1 MIIETPRCGCATCAG
16 ANTLHFVD
24 KASAGTSIQ
33 LNAINSSAIGTAE
46 EAYNDGTPSNG
57 KNAWLDSLVW
67 GGYWKDSTGLSTSG
81 GAVTI
86 SFKAVSGSDP
96 YGMLSGS
103 SYTWDDTSLTALLN
117 ALVAWERV
125 ANIDFLEASSAS
137 NADSWFWL
145 GTASQADGAFGWSEV
160 PGYSAG
166 EPLFTLFNAQ
176 DSTWYSSTW
185 GFAGIAVGG
194 YGYITLIHEIGHLL
208 GLAHPHDGG
217 NASDG
222 TVFPGVTSSFGD
234 FGDYNLN
241 QGIFTT
247 MSYNDGWQSQYP
259 NHQWLGGSDTVGYGW
274 QGTPMALDIAA
285 IQAIYG
291 ANTTYASESDSYA
304 LPIVNAAGTYWSCIW
319 DTGGTDLITNDGS
332 SLACTI
338 DLRAASLDGKKDGIK
353 AGGYVSY
360 ATNIVG
366 GYTIANGVVI
376 ENATG
381 GSGNDTINGNAAA
394 NSLIGGA
401 GNDSINGGA
410 GNDTIDGGEGS
421 SDRIIFSGKY
431 SAYQIQKSG
440 DTYTVSTSSTP
451 DGTDTVTNVESF
463 QFSDGTKSVDNLIP
477 NTAPVFR
484 SAAVSTDGTKIVLTY
499 SETLGSTV
507 APAAAFIVSAN
518 KTAFAVTSVAASD
531 ATIELTLA
539 STINNS
545 HAVTVAYKPPK
556 ADAGT
561 SNQAIQDSAGLD
573 AIGIKSATVTNNS
586 TVAGPDLTAPVF
598 QSAAVSSDGTKIVLT
613 YSEALGATVA
623 IAKAFTITVA
633 KKPLVVSSVAASGS
647 TIELSLASTIKSGQA
662 VILAYKAP
670 KSDAGTSNLAIQD
683 SLGNDAVSLSKISVT
698 NASTASRALSSTP
711 DEFSSE
717 RLPAVLAELNEVAEH
732 HTVMVDLVGHGINH
746 EPWVG

>member
-1 MIIETPRCGCATCAG
+1 MLIETPRCGCASCAG
-16 ANTLHFVD
+16 ADALRLVD
-24 KASAGTSIQ
+24 KASAGSTVQ
-33 LNAINSSAIGTAE
+33 LNTIQASAIGTAE

-67 GGYWKDSTGLSTSG
+67 GGYWKDTAGLSTSG

-86 SFKAVSGSDP
+86 SIKAVSGSDP
-96 YGMLSGS
+96 YGILSGS
-103 SYTWDDTSLTALLN
+103 SYTWDDTSLTALVN

-145 GTASQADGAFGWSEV
+145 GTASQADNAYGWSDV
-160 PGYSAG
+160 PGYYSTG
-166 EPLFTLFNAQ
+166 EPLFTVFNRE
-176 DSTWYSSTW
+176 DSTWYDARW

-194 YGYITLIHEIGHLL
+194 YAYITLIHEIGHLL

-234 FGDYNLN
+234 FGDNNLN

-259 NHQWLGGSDTVGYGW
+259 NHQLAVSTLGYGW

-291 ANTTYASESDSYA
+291 ANTTYASGSDSYV
-304 LPIVNAAGTYWSCIW
+304 LPKVNAAGTYWSCIW
-319 DTGGTDLITNDGS
+319 DTNGTDLITNDGS

-381 GSGNDTINGNAAA
+381 GSGNDTINGNDAA

-421 SDRIIFSGKY
+421 GDRVVFSGKY
-431 SAYQIQKSG
+431 AAYQILKSG
-440 DTYTVSTSSTP
+440 DTYTVLALSGT
-451 DGTDTVTNVESF
+451 DGTDTVKNVESF
-463 QFSDGTKSVDNLIP
+463 QFLDVTKSVDNLIP
-477 NTAPVFR
+477 NTSPVFQ

-507 APAAAFIVSAN
+507 APAAAFTVAVN
-518 KTAFAVTSVAASD
+518 KAALAVTSVGASE

-539 STINNS
+539 STISNTD
-545 HAVTVAYKPPK
+545 AVTIAYKAPK

-561 SNQAIQDSAGLD
+561 DNQAIQDSAGLD

-586 TVAGPDLTAPVF
+586 TLTGPDLTAPVF

-613 YSEALGATVA
+613 YDEALGATVA

-633 KKPLVVSSVAASGS
+633 KKPLVATSVAASGS
-647 TIELSLASTIKSGQA
+647 TIELSLASTIKSSQA
-662 VILAYKAP
+662 VTLSYKAP
-670 KSDAGTSNLAIQD
+670 KSDAGTNNLATQD
-683 SLGNDAVSLSKISVT
+683 TAGNDAISLSKLSVT
-698 NASTASRALSSTP
+698 NASTASRVMSSTP
-711 DEFSSE
+711 AEFSGKS
-717 RLPAVLAELNEVAEH
+717 LKAVLNELNELAEH
-732 HTVMVDLVGHGINH
+732 HTVMVDLVGHDINH
-746 EPWVG
+746 DPWVG

>member
-1 MIIETPRCGCATCAG
+1 MLIDTPRCGCATCAG
-16 ANTLHFVD
+16 ADALRFVD
-24 KASAGTSIQ
+24 KASADSTIQ
-33 LNAINSSAIGTAE
+33 LNAIQASAIGTAE

-67 GGYWKDSTGLSTSG
+67 GGYWKDTAGLSTSG

-86 SFKAVSGSDP
+86 SIKAVSGSDP
-96 YGMLSGS
+96 HGALSGI
-103 SYTWDDTSLTALLN
+103 SYTWDDTSLTALVN

-125 ANIDFLEASSAS
+125 ANIEFIEAASASS
-137 NADSWFWL
+137 ADSWFWL
-145 GTASQADGAFGWSEV
+145 GTASQADGALGWSDV
-160 PGYSAG
+160 PSYYSFG
-166 EPLFTLFNAQ
+166 EPLYTVFNGE
-176 DSTWYSSTW
+176 DITWYDTRW
-185 GFAGIAVGG
+185 GFASISVGG

-222 TVFPGVTSSFGD
+222 SIFPGVTSSFND
-234 FGDYNLN
+234 FGDYDLN

-259 NHQWLGGSDTVGYGW
+259 NHTLTVSTLGFGW
-274 QGTPMALDIAA
+274 QATPMALDIAA

-291 ANTTYASESDSYA
+291 ANTTYASGSDSYA
-304 LPIVNAAGTYWSCIW
+304 LPKINAAGTYWSCIW

-338 DLRAASLDGKKDGIK
+338 DLRAASLDGKKDGTN

-381 GSGNDTINGNAAA
+381 GSGNDTINGNATA

-410 GNDTIDGGEGS
+410 GNDIIDGGEGS
-421 SDRIIFSGKY
+421 SDRVIFSGKY
-431 SAYQIQKSG
+431 AAYQILKSG
-440 DTYTVSTSSTP
+440 STYTVRALSGT

-463 QFSDGTKSVDNLIP
+463 QFLDGTRSVENLIP
-477 NTAPVFR
+477 NTAPMFQ

-507 APAAAFIVSAN
+507 APTAAFNVTVN
-518 KTAFAVTSVAASD
+518 KATLAVASVAASD

-539 STINNS
+539 STINDS
-545 HAVTVAYKPPK
+545 HAVKLAYKAPK

-561 SNQAIQDSAGLD
+561 NNQAIQDSAGLD

-586 TVAGPDLTAPVF
+586 TIAGPDLTAPVF
-598 QSAAVSSDGTKIVLT
+598 QNAAVSSDGTKIVLT
-613 YSEALGATVA
+613 YNEALGATVA
-623 IAKAFTITVA
+623 MAKAFGITVA
-633 KKPLVVSSVAASGS
+633 KKPLAASSVAVDGS
-647 TIELSLASTIKSGQA
+647 TIELSLASTIKSGQL
-662 VILAYKAP
+662 VTLAYKAP
-670 KSDAGTSNLAIQD
+670 KSDAGTSNLATQD
-683 SLGNDAVSLSKISVT
+683 SAGNDAISLSKISVT
-698 NASTASRALSSTP
+698 NASTASRVLISMSA
-711 DEFSSE
+711 EFSSD
-717 RLPAVLAELNEVAEH
+717 RPPAVLAEFNEVAEH

>member
-1 MIIETPRCGCATCAG
+1 MLIETPRCGCATCAG

-24 KASAGTSIQ
+24 KPSAASNTQA
-33 LNAINSSAIGTAE
+33 NAVQASVIGTAS
-46 EAYNDGTPSNG
+46 EAVTDGTPTNG
-57 KNAWLDSLVW
+57 KNPWIDSLVW
-67 GGYWKDSTGLSTSG
+67 GGKWVDTPGLSTAG
-81 GAVTI
+81 GAVSI
-86 SFKAVSGSDP
+86 SVAFQSGSGAYD
-96 YGMLSGS
+96 
-103 SYTWDDTSLTALLN
+103 WDSDS
-117 ALVAWERV
+117 LVAVVEGLLAWARV
-125 ANIDFLEASSAS
+125 ANIDFIAASSAS
-137 NADSWFWL
+137 SADSWFWL
-145 GTASQADGAFGWSEV
+145 GTNSQAGGTNIGGRSEV
-160 PGYSAG
+160 PGYSTG
-166 EPLFTLFNAQ
+166 EPLYTLFNR
-176 DSTWYSSTW
+176 DFPTWFSSNW
-185 GFAGIAVGG
+185 GFEGIAVGG
-194 YGYITLIHEIGHLL
+194 YGYLIIIHEIGHLL

-222 TVFPGVTSSFGD
+222 TIFPGVTSEGD

-247 MSYNDGWQSQYP
+247 MSYNAGWQSQYP
-259 NHQWLGGSDTVGYGW
+259 NHTLAVSTLGFGW
-274 QGTPMALDIAA
+274 QATPMALDIAA

-401 GNDSINGGA
+401 GNDSIDGGA

-477 NTAPVFR
+477 NTAPVFQT
-484 SAAVSTDGTKIVLTY
+484 AAVSTDGTKIVLTY

-698 NASTASRALSSTP
+698 NASTASRVLSSTP
-711 DEFSSE
+711 AEFSSE
-717 RLPAVLAELNEVAEH
+717 KLPAVLAEFNEAAEH